1 MDERGKVIQEQCAL
15 DVFADH
21 AAHTMH
27 CLIAVI
33 IVLATI
39 VLACIA
45 VILYQHDRRVALEHE
60 YESYETYEYT
70 IDQDAGDGG
79 ENNFVGRDLIY
90 YGEPESDGQGD

>member
-1 MDERGKVIQEQCAL
+1 MDERGKSTQDQRAL

-27 CLIAVI
+27 CLVAVI

-45 VILYQHDRRVALEHE
+45 VILYQHDKRLQLEHE
-60 YESYETYEYT
+60 YESFETYEYT
-70 IDQDAGDGG
+70 IDQDASDGG
-79 ENNFVGRDLIY
+79 ENNFVGRDLVY
-90 YGEPESDGQGD
+90 YGDSTSNSQGD